1 MVLFT
6 KRITVLPLLVCA
18 FIAVGDRCHS
28 NTSIPIAIYAHQT
41 AYDSASHVL
50 YLFGGRESKS
60 SFLNSIYKWNTI
72 PNTWTK
78 LSTTTPTKLGTPGDW
93 FYSWINSA
101 VTIQDIVYFIGMD
114 DYLYDSGKVYRFRLS
129 TEEWLSPDTI
139 SMPIHPSIRGCLTHN
154 TSRILMVGGQ
164 TDSNTYID
172 QLQIYDVFS
181 DLWSTETINISPIQG
196 EGWACGYCHGVGFDL
211 YVFGGETTGPEPVY
225 LDNIF
230 KYNPNDKWT
239 SIGHLPEVQ

>member
-1 MVLFT
+1 MKHLQ
-6 KRITVLPLLVCA
+6 IE
-18 FIAVGDRCHS
+18 IARSDLA
-28 NTSIPIAIYAHQT
+28 SIPMTLQSHQT
-41 AYDSASHVL
+41 AYDITSNAL
-50 YLFGGRESKS
+50 YLFGGLINNFDNPS
-60 SFLNSIYKWNTI
+60 NSIYKWDIT
-72 PNTWTK
+72 PNTWTT
-78 LSTTTPTKLGTPGDW
+78 LSTTTPTIQDNI
-93 FYSWINSA
+93 FYSFVNNA
-101 VTIQDIVYFIGMD
+101 VTIQDVVYFIGMD

-139 SMPIHPSIRGCLTHN
+139 SMPHSQH
-154 TSRILMVGGQ
+154 
-164 TDSNTYID
+164 NTYID

-211 YVFGGETTGPEPVY
+211 YVFGGEITGPEPVY

-239 SIGHLPEVQ
+239 SIGDLADVQGYG